1 MLVFMAAMPWRRII
15 HSFPT
20 NKKMIQM
27 KNIILTFLGIV
38 LVSLMVSAQQ
48 GKEEDPIAQSF
59 FSPELVMQNQQA
71 LGLTETQ
78 RANIQKEIQSAQS
91 EFMTWQWDLQKEME
105 KFKSMISKENLSE
118 AEVAAQLEH
127 VLTIENMIKKRQ
139 ILLLTRIKNYLS
151 HDQQEKLKRIR
162 QG

>member
-1 MLVFMAAMPWRRII
+1 
-15 HSFPT
+15 
-20 NKKMIQM
+20 M
-27 KNIILTFLGIV
+27 KNIILTSLGIL

-59 FSPELVMQNQQA
+59 FSPELVMQNQQTIA
-71 LGLTETQ
+71 LTETQ
-78 RANIQKEIQSAQS
+78 RATIQKEIQLAQS

-118 AEVAAQLEH
+118 PEVTAQLEH

-139 ILLLTRIKNYLS
+139 ILLLTRIKNYLG
-151 HDQQEKLKRIR
+151 HDQQEKLKQIR
-162 QG
+162 QTKN

>member
-1 MLVFMAAMPWRRII
+1 M
-15 HSFPT
+15 
-20 NKKMIQM
+20 NQM
-27 KNIILTFLGIV
+27 KNIILTSVGIL

-59 FSPELVMQNQQA
+59 FSPELVMQNQQTIA
-71 LGLTETQ
+71 LTETQ
-78 RANIQKEIQSAQS
+78 RATIQKEIQLAQS

-118 AEVAAQLEH
+118 PEVTAQLEH

-139 ILLLTRIKNYLS
+139 ILLMTRIKNYLG
-151 HDQQEKLKRIR
+151 HDQQEKLKQIR
-162 QG
+162 QAKN

>member
-1 MLVFMAAMPWRRII
+1 
-15 HSFPT
+15 
-20 NKKMIQM
+20 M
-27 KNIILTFLGIV
+27 KNIILTSLGI
-38 LVSLMVSAQQ
+38 LLISLMASAQQ

-59 FSPELVMQNQQA
+59 FSPELVMQNQQVV
-71 LGLTETQ
+71 GLTETQ

-105 KFKSMISKENLSE
+105 KFKLMISKENLSE
-118 AEVAAQLEH
+118 TEVAAQLEH

-162 QG
+162 QGF

>member
-1 MLVFMAAMPWRRII
+1 
-15 HSFPT
+15 
-20 NKKMIQM
+20 MIQM
-27 KNIILTFLGIV
+27 KNIILTSLGIL

-59 FSPELVMQNQQA
+59 FSPELVMQNQQTIA
-71 LGLTETQ
+71 LTETQ
-78 RANIQKEIQSAQS
+78 RATIQKEIQLAQS

-118 AEVAAQLEH
+118 PEVTAQLEH

-139 ILLLTRIKNYLS
+139 ILLLTRIKNYLG
-151 HDQQEKLKRIR
+151 HDQQEKLKQIR
-162 QG
+162 QAKN

>member
-1 MLVFMAAMPWRRII
+1 MLVFMGAMPWRRII

-20 NKKMIQM
+20 TKKHDQM
-27 KNIILTFLGIV
+27 KKIILTFLGIV
-38 LVSLMVSAQQ
+38 LVSLMLSAQQ

-59 FSPELVMQNQQA
+59 FSPELVMQNQQTI
-71 LGLTETQ
+71 GLTETQ

-105 KFKSMISKENLSE
+105 KFKSMIGKENLSE
-118 AEVAAQLEH
+118 SEVTDQLGH

-162 QG
+162 RG

>member
-1 MLVFMAAMPWRRII
+1 
-15 HSFPT
+15 
-20 NKKMIQM
+20 M

-105 KFKSMISKENLSE
+105 KFKSTSN
-118 AEVAAQLEH
+118 
-127 VLTIENMIKKRQ
+127 
-139 ILLLTRIKNYLS
+139 
-151 HDQQEKLKRIR
+151 
-162 QG
+162 

>member
-1 MLVFMAAMPWRRII
+1 
-15 HSFPT
+15 
-20 NKKMIQM
+20 MIQM
-27 KNIILTFLGIV
+27 KNIILTSLGIL

-59 FSPELVMQNQQA
+59 FSPELVMQNQQTIA
-71 LGLTETQ
+71 LTETQ
-78 RANIQKEIQSAQS
+78 RATIQKEIQLAQS

-118 AEVAAQLEH
+118 PEVTAQLEH

-139 ILLLTRIKNYLS
+139 ILLLTRIKNYLG
-151 HDQQEKLKRIR
+151 HDQQEKLKQIR
-162 QG
+162 QTKN